1 MLAVLSTLTALA
13 FALPS
18 SAEEAAAA
26 EREPPSLDVLAARL
40 ESSDRAVRDGAAES
54 LARHDDARDVW
65 KAVEKMLRSES
76 PSTRRATIRVIRKLR
91 IEEADAAVA
100 RLLRKDPD
108 PKVRR
113 DASHALAEVAP
124 RKAVSRLRSAAQYD
138 DDVIV
143 RRAAIQDLGRL
154 GSLDAARTLC
164 DLLEEA
170 IAADDAYLSTLAQRS
185 LTLATGRSFGTNLE
199 GWRHWI
205 ATRETVSTEVFVTP
219 DRP

>member
-1 MLAVLSTLTALA
+1 MLAHFTALALA
-13 FALPS
+13 FASVPP
-18 SAEEAAAA
+18 AEEEGGA
-26 EREPPSLDVLAARL
+26 EREPPALDVLAARL
-40 ESSDRAVRDGAAES
+40 ESSDPAVRDDAAER

-65 KAVEKMLRSES
+65 KAVEEMLRSDS
-76 PSTRRATIRVIRKLR
+76 ADTRRATIRVVRKLR

-108 PKVRR
+108 AKVRR

-124 RKAVSRLRSAAQYD
+124 RKAVSRLRSAALYD
-138 DDVIV
+138 DEVIV

-170 IAADDAYLSTLAQRS
+170 IVDEDAYFSTLAQRS
-185 LTLATGRSFGTNLE
+185 LTLATGQTFGTNLE

-205 ATRETVSTEVFVTP
+205 ESRETVPTDVFVTP